1 MIYALKDPTTYIASI
16 GMILMFAVN
25 WIVDN
30 VNPVLGLL
38 AGLGGLVM
46 IVLSIAEKIKKDKLN
61 SLELKIKEEE
71 LKQLRERSSK

>member
-71 LKQLRERSSK
+71 LKQLREKSNK